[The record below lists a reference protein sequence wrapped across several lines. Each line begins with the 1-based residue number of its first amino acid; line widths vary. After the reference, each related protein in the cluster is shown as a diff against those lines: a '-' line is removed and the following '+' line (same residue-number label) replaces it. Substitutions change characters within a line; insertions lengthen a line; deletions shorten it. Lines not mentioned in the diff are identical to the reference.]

1 MKIEFTIPDP
11 QPIHVEITRDWF
23 TGSFNC
29 TANGRKHEI
38 KSPLSLGTHFSVA
51 TTHNYSVEVGDETRH
66 VIEIEHTRPR
76 FLGGLRPQ
84 RYIVKVDGELVSDQT
99 GF

>member
-1 MKIEFTIPDP
+1 MNIKFTIPDP
-11 QPIHVEITRDWF
+11 EPIDVVIDRNWF
-23 TGSFNC
+23 TGSFTC
-29 TANGRKHEI
+29 SANGQHYEL

-51 TTHNYSVEVGDETRH
+51 TTHNYIGEVGEAVKH
-66 VIEIEHTRPR
+66 VIEIEHSRPR

-84 RYIVKVDGELVSDQT
+84 RFVVKVDGELVADET